1 MASDFEHADGDH
13 SFAGFRDKLTH
24 FFPQLPNP

>member
-13 SFAGFRDKLTH
+13 GFAGFRDKLTH
-24 FFPQLPNP
+24 VFSAAT